1 MWHCEGCHT
10 IFLQQGT
17 QKFHRVLDVGV
28 KFLWPGT
35 ALSDGAVSFMRV
47 CLCEP
52 PAPTFPV
59 SAVSKS
65 FKPCT
70 AARRVGQEHFYN
82 KNLFYETRGVYDTKQ
97 HLYQECFPAV
107 FAPNICHRTSQREL
121 GRGFNRRTSILGALP
136 QWWQRWYLSLEFLEG
151 AQIQLPEEMP
161 TVLVKT
167 RPVLV
172 THPNL
177 TACK

>member
-1 MWHCEGCHT
+1 
-10 IFLQQGT
+10 
-17 QKFHRVLDVGV
+17 
-28 KFLWPGT
+28 
-35 ALSDGAVSFMRV
+35 MRV

>member
-1 MWHCEGCHT
+1 
-10 IFLQQGT
+10 
-17 QKFHRVLDVGV
+17 
-28 KFLWPGT
+28 
-35 ALSDGAVSFMRV
+35 
-47 CLCEP
+47 
-52 PAPTFPV
+52 
-59 SAVSKS
+59 
-65 FKPCT
+65 
-70 AARRVGQEHFYN
+70 
-82 KNLFYETRGVYDTKQ
+82 
-97 HLYQECFPAV
+97 
-107 FAPNICHRTSQREL
+107 L